1 MPAAD
6 ATQEEILARI
16 AGLEDALRAAEAEN
30 RLLREMLRLA
40 RIRMFGP
47 AAERLSDLQLELL
60 ETEPSA
66 VKEELDAEAD
76 QPPPPKSSPRRRR
89 HPGRTPLPAHLPRRE
104 EIVACEPSQC
114 RCGCCGAEK
123 KLIGFEQT
131 EELAV
136 IPAQYYVRLIKREKR
151 ACPEHPEDGVAT
163 APVPPKILPKAKVSS
178 ELLIEMAVAKY
189 RDHKPLYRQA
199 MSLESDAGVELD
211 QQTICGWMMSFGELL
226 RPVAK
231 AQWADLLVGGYIQAD
246 ETPVPVRG
254 SGGYRQAWMWEY
266 GRPKGPV
273 IFEFSTSRGRDGPRE
288 LLKKF
293 GGLLQHDDYAGYNGV
308 GGNGVVH
315 LGCWAHSRRKFFEA
329 HQLDK
334 DNAALR
340 GVIETIKDLY
350 AVEADAR
357 EQNLDSAERSAM
369 RKQRSAPILESLKSK
384 ITALRASALPASKA
398 AEACNYALGNW
409 GLLTRYVDH
418 GLAEIDNNWAE
429 NAIRP
434 LALGRKNWLHIGSEA
449 AGPKVAAIVS
459 IFATCK
465 RLDIDVRAYLLDVL
479 VKLPAWPINRVAE
492 LTPTAW
498 KAARA
503 AA

>member
-6 ATQEEILARI
+6 ATPGQILARI
-16 AGLEDALRAAEAEN
+16 AGLEEALRAAEAEN

-60 ETEPSA
+60 EAEPSA

-76 QPPPPKSSPRRRR
+76 QPPPPKQPKARRR

-104 EIVACEPSQC
+104 EIVPCGPAQC

-123 KLIGFEQT
+123 KVIGFEQT

-136 IPAQYYVRLIKREKR
+136 VPAQYYVRVIRREKR
-151 ACPEHPEDGVAT
+151 ACPDHPEDGVAT
-163 APVPPKILPKAKVSS
+163 APAPAKILPKAKASNDLVV
-178 ELLIEMAVAKY
+178 EMAVAKY
-189 RDHKPLYRQA
+189 RDHLPLYRQA
-199 MSLESDAGVELD
+199 MALESDAGIELD
-211 QQTICGWMMSFGELL
+211 GQTICGWMMSLGDLL

-231 AQWADLLVGGYIQAD
+231 AQWAGLLAGGYIQAD

-254 SGGYRQAWMWEY
+254 PDGYRQGWMWEY

-340 GVIETIKDLY
+340 GVIETIKGLY
-350 AVEADAR
+350 AVEDDAR
-357 EQNLDSAERSAM
+357 EQNLDSPARAALRKERA
-369 RKQRSAPILESLKSK
+369 APILERLKADV
-384 ITALRASALPASKA
+384 TALRAAALPASKA

-418 GLAEIDNNWAE
+418 GIAEIDNNWAE

-434 LALGRKNWLHIGSEA
+434 LALGRNGCTS
-449 AGPKVAAIVS
+449 
-459 IFATCK
+459 
-465 RLDIDVRAYLLDVL
+465 
-479 VKLPAWPINRVAE
+479 
-492 LTPTAW
+492 
-498 KAARA
+498 AARPPVRRSPPSSRYSPPA
-503 AA
+503 SDSKSTCAPTSSTCSSNSPHGRSTASPS

>member
-1 MPAAD
+1 MPVGD
-6 ATQEEILARI
+6 ATQEQILARI
-16 AGLEDALRAAEAEN
+16 AGLEEALRAAEAEN

-66 VKEELDAEAD
+66 VKEELDAEGD
-76 QPPPPKSSPRRRR
+76 QPPPPKSPPGRRP

-104 EIVACEPSQC
+104 EIVACGPSQC

-123 KLIGFEQT
+123 RVIGYEES
-131 EELAV
+131 EELGV
-136 IPAQYYVRLIKREKR
+136 VPAQYYVRVIRREKR
-151 ACPEHPEDGVAT
+151 ACPLHPEDGVAT
-163 APVPPKILPKAKVSS
+163 APAPPKILPKAKASN
-178 ELLIEMAVAKY
+178 ELVVEMAVAKY
-189 RDHKPLYRQA
+189 QNHLPLYRQA
-199 MSLESDAGVELD
+199 MSLESDAGVGLD
-211 QQTICGWMMSFGELL
+211 QQTICGWMMSLGELL
-226 RPVAK
+226 RPVAA
-231 AQWADLLVGGYIQAD
+231 AQWADLLAGGYIQAD

-254 SGGYRQAWMWEY
+254 SDGYRQGWMWEY

-273 IFEFSTSRGRDGPRE
+273 IFEFSTSRGRDGPKE

-308 GGNGVVH
+308 GRDGAVH

-334 DNAALR
+334 DNVALR
-340 GVIETIKDLY
+340 GVIETIRGLY
-350 AVEADAR
+350 AVEGDAR
-357 EQNLDSAERSAM
+357 EQDLDPPARAAL
-369 RKQRSAPILESLKSK
+369 RKERSAPILERLKAE
-384 ITALRASALPASKA
+384 ITALRASALPASKV

-409 GLLTRYVDH
+409 GLLTRYIDH
-418 GLAEIDNNWAE
+418 GIAEIDNNWAE

-465 RLDIDVRAYLLDVL
+465 RLKIDVRAYLLDVL
-479 VKLPAWPINRVAE
+479 VKLPTWPINRVAE
-492 LTPTAW
+492 LTPAAW
-498 KAARA
+498 KAQRA
-503 AA
+503 TA